1 MQGCTASPTQHTH
14 PVSPSRGLR
23 RSAAVDPCM
32 LGAGLTDYCWF
43 CLHCRWADLP
53 KIGADTAARAAKLR
67 TPLTGDAAHQYSVED
82 PSGQQQPAD
91 DDTAEASKNVVT
103 EVQRLRYMIDS
114 INAATA
120 VLPKVSRS
128 AQGWL
133 LKVQEIPALC
143 SASSA
148 CLFSSSTCACTF
160 PAQACSH
167 DAQPCTSQRMC
178 WHSCS
183 ASTVGTGRGF
193 KLS

>member
-1 MQGCTASPTQHTH
+1 
-14 PVSPSRGLR
+14 
-23 RSAAVDPCM
+23 M
-32 LGAGLTDYCWF
+32 LGAVLTGHCCI
-43 CLHCRWADLP
+43 CLPCRWADLP

-91 DDTAEASKNVVT
+91 DDAAEASKNMVT

-128 AQGWL
+128 AQGWFL
-133 LKVQEIPALC
+133 EVQEVSAIC

-148 CLFSSSTCACTF
+148 RLFSSNTCACTF
-160 PAQACSH
+160 PMHAATICSPALLSACAGTAVVQLLAQ
-167 DAQPCTSQRMC
+167 D
-178 WHSCS
+178 
-183 ASTVGTGRGF
+183 VGSMYHG
-193 KLS
+193 SYV